1 MELLP
6 KWVLPNT
13 LPSVYEFESCTA
25 LEMVSKLYG
34 AINELITEYN
44 KTVEQL
50 NGFQEE
56 EKAARE
62 EFELKLTKVIKQFI
76 CETESKFTDLE
87 AVAIQ
92 VINEA
97 IQAGEITVKEVY
109 DPETESL
116 SLIVGGEV

>member
-1 MELLP
+1 MNLLP
-6 KWVLPNT
+6 KWVLPPT
-13 LPSVYEFESCTA
+13 LPSVYDCESFTV

-34 AINELITEYN
+34 AVNELIGEYN

-62 EFELKLTKVIKQFI
+62 EFELKLTKVVKQFI

-87 AVAIQ
+87 ATAANIV
-92 VINEA
+92 NEA
-97 IQAGEITVKEVY
+97 IQAGRITIKEVY

-116 SLIVGGEV
+116 NIVAGGEV

>member
-1 MELLP
+1 MNLLP
-6 KWVLPNT
+6 KWVLPPT
-13 LPSVYEFESCTA
+13 LPSIYDLESFTA

-34 AINELITEYN
+34 AVNELITEYN

-62 EFELKLTKVIKQFI
+62 EFELKLTKVVKQFI

-87 AVAIQ
+87 ATAAQ
-92 VINEA
+92 VVNEA
-97 IQAGEITVKEVY
+97 IQAGRITVKEVY
-109 DPETESL
+109 DPEKESL
-116 SLIVGGEV
+116 DIIVGGEV